1 MSSVIRGLL
10 LRIGYLFDSLY
21 MAFNLRFQDS
31 FDNLIDDRGIV
42 PLLLSF
48 LLIFEV
54 LWVAIRCILQQNMS
68 LPEILM
74 KFFLVIIT
82 ILFINNLDWFVDG
95 IKTLFST
102 AGYTAADAT
111 SRNDPSAYGVGY
123 IVTPSEISSSALTCF
138 APIESVIQAINNYI
152 LYLQSSAGDGGL
164 FSGITG
170 PVIAF
175 LQCIPYYFFLICAY
189 IVEIILLV
197 VLSFA
202 LINISLW
209 LIEFG
214 LLLIIGTFCLP
225 FQIFE
230 PTKFL
235 GKGVWPVLFGQGL
248 KLFVI
253 VYLVNLIPELLE
265 PTLSS
270 FILAIDT
277 SGTSLPYGEIMT
289 GLVFSII
296 TVITYCYLLI
306 KAPSIALGLITGT
319 PTMETVG
326 SHFVTMM
333 GAKGLNRKLRQTL
346 RQRFRKS
353 TQASTAGWTD
363 RRSGWFRDVKMNT
376 VWSISSCSGRSS
388 ARCFQRRKGSMKS
401 EAQSSGIRSSLTT
414 THAMK
419 GYPARP

>member
-48 LLIFEV
+48 LLVFEV

-111 SRNDPSAYGVGY
+111 SRNDPTAYGVGY
-123 IVTPSEISSSALTCF
+123 IITPSAISSSALTCF

-152 LYLQSSAGDGGL
+152 LYLQSSASDGGL

-235 GKGVWPVLFGQGL
+235 GKGVWPVLF
-248 KLFVI
+248 
-253 VYLVNLIPELLE
+253 ELLE

-333 GAKGLNRKLRQTL
+333 GAKSIGV
-346 RQRFRKS
+346 
-353 TQASTAGWTD
+353 AAAGMGAVVAAVT
-363 RRSGWFRDVKMNT
+363 GGIGGIF
-376 VWSISSCSGRSS
+376 GRIFGR
-388 ARCFQRRKGSMKS
+388 AGRPKQ
-401 EAQSSGIRSSLTT
+401 ETT
-414 THAMK
+414 TTTPTTLPEVNTSKH
-419 GYPARP
+419 RRLEE

>member
-1 MSSVIRGLL
+1 MSSVIRSLL

-21 MAFNLRFQDS
+21 MAFNFRFQDS
-31 FDNLIDDRGIV
+31 FDNLIDNRGIV
-42 PLLLSF
+42 PLILSF
-48 LLIFEV
+48 MLLFEV
-54 LWVAIRCILQQNMS
+54 LWIAIKCILQQNMS
-68 LPEILM
+68 LPEILI
-74 KFFLVIIT
+74 KFFLTIIT

-95 IKTLFST
+95 IKTIFST
-102 AGYTAADAT
+102 AGYTAADSTAG
-111 SRNDPSAYGVGY
+111 NDPSAYGVGY
-123 IVTPSEISSSALTCF
+123 IVTPSEVATSALSCF
-138 APIESVIQAINNYI
+138 TPIEGVITAVNNYI
-152 LYLQSSAGDGGL
+152 LYIQSNAGSSGI

-170 PVIAF
+170 PVVAF
-175 LQCIPYYFFLICAY
+175 IQALPYYIFLILSY

-253 VYLVNLIPELLE
+253 VFLVNLIPELLE

-277 SGTSLPYGEIMT
+277 SEGAALPYGEIVT
-289 GLVFSII
+289 GLVFSIV

-333 GAKGLNRKLRQTL
+333 GAKSVGVAAAGVGLGL
-346 RQRFRKS
+346 S
-353 TQASTAGWTD
+353 AISAGLGGIFG
-363 RRSGWFRDVKMNT
+363 RIFGGH
-376 VWSISSCSGRSS
+376 GRSNRDNDNGRNDS
-388 ARCFQRRKGSMKS
+388 RPEVNTSKHRRVD
-401 EAQSSGIRSSLTT
+401 E
-414 THAMK
+414 
-419 GYPARP
+419 

>member
-1 MSSVIRGLL
+1 MSNVIRGLL

-202 LINISLW
+202 LINISL
-209 LIEFG
+209 
-214 LLLIIGTFCLP
+214 C
-225 FQIFE
+225 FE

-333 GAKGLNRKLRQTL
+333 GAKSIGV
-346 RQRFRKS
+346 
-353 TQASTAGWTD
+353 AAAGIGAAVAAVT
-363 RRSGWFRDVKMNT
+363 G
-376 VWSISSCSGRSS
+376 SIGGIFGRIFG
-388 ARCFQRRKGSMKS
+388 RTGRPKQ
-401 EAQSSGIRSSLTT
+401 ETT
-414 THAMK
+414 TNTPTTLPEINTSKHRRVD
-419 GYPARP
+419 G

>member
-152 LYLQSSAGDGGL
+152 LYLQSSASDGGL
-164 FSGITG
+164 FSDITG

-277 SGTSLPYGEIMT
+277 
-289 GLVFSII
+289 VFSII

-333 GAKGLNRKLRQTL
+333 GAKSIGV
-346 RQRFRKS
+346 
-353 TQASTAGWTD
+353 AAAGIGAAVAAVT
-363 RRSGWFRDVKMNT
+363 G
-376 VWSISSCSGRSS
+376 SIGGIFGRIFG
-388 ARCFQRRKGSMKS
+388 RTGRPKQ
-401 EAQSSGIRSSLTT
+401 ETT
-414 THAMK
+414 TSTPTTLPEVNTTKHRRVD
-419 GYPARP
+419 G

>member
-1 MSSVIRGLL
+1 MSSVIRSLL

-21 MAFNLRFQDS
+21 MAFNFRFQDS
-31 FDNLIDDRGIV
+31 FENLIDNRGIV
-42 PLLLSF
+42 PLILSF
-48 LLIFEV
+48 MLLFEV
-54 LWVAIRCILQQNMS
+54 LWIAIRCILQQNIS
-68 LPEILM
+68 LPEILI
-74 KFFLVIIT
+74 KFFLTIIT

-102 AGYTAADAT
+102 AGYTAADSTAGH
-111 SRNDPSAYGVGY
+111 DPSAYGVGY
-123 IVTPSEISSSALTCF
+123 IVTPSEVATSALSCF
-138 APIESVIQAINNYI
+138 SPIEGVITAINNYI
-152 LYLQSSAGDGGL
+152 LYIQSNAGSSGI

-170 PVIAF
+170 PVVAF
-175 LQCIPYYFFLICAY
+175 IQALPYYIFLILSY

-253 VYLVNLIPELLE
+253 VFLVNLIPELLE

-270 FILAIDT
+270 FIFSIDT
-277 SGTSLPYGEIMT
+277 SEGATLPYGEIMT

-306 KAPSIALGLITGT
+306 KAPSVALGLITGT

-333 GAKGLNRKLRQTL
+333 GAKSVGL
-346 RQRFRKS
+346 
-353 TQASTAGWTD
+353 AAAGVGVGLSAISAGLGGIFGRIFGGRGRNNSD
-363 RRSGWFRDVKMNT
+363 RSNDTNDSRPEVNT
-376 VWSISSCSGRSS
+376 SKH
-388 ARCFQRRKGSMKS
+388 RRVD
-401 EAQSSGIRSSLTT
+401 E
-414 THAMK
+414 
-419 GYPARP
+419 

>member
-48 LLIFEV
+48 LLVFEV

-111 SRNDPSAYGVGY
+111 SRNDPTAYGVGY
-123 IVTPSEISSSALTCF
+123 IITPSAISSSALTCF

-152 LYLQSSAGDGGL
+152 LYLQSSASDGGL

-235 GKGVWPVLFGQGL
+235 GKGVWPV
-248 KLFVI
+248 
-253 VYLVNLIPELLE
+253 
-265 PTLSS
+265 
-270 FILAIDT
+270 
-277 SGTSLPYGEIMT
+277 
-289 GLVFSII
+289 VFSII

-333 GAKGLNRKLRQTL
+333 GAKSIGV
-346 RQRFRKS
+346 
-353 TQASTAGWTD
+353 AAAGMGAVVAAVT
-363 RRSGWFRDVKMNT
+363 GGIGGIF
-376 VWSISSCSGRSS
+376 GRIFGR
-388 ARCFQRRKGSMKS
+388 AGRPKQ
-401 EAQSSGIRSSLTT
+401 ETT
-414 THAMK
+414 TTTPTTLPEVNTSKH
-419 GYPARP
+419 RRLEE

>member
-1 MSSVIRGLL
+1 MNSVIRGLL

-21 MAFNLRFQDS
+21 MAFNFRFQDS

-48 LLIFEV
+48 LLLFEV
-54 LWVAIRCILQQNMS
+54 LWIAIKCILQQNMS

-95 IKTLFST
+95 IKALFST
-102 AGYTAADAT
+102 AGYTAADTT

-123 IVTPSEISSSALTCF
+123 IITPSEISSSALSCF

-152 LYLQSSAGDGGL
+152 LYLQSSAGEGGL
-164 FSGITG
+164 FSGITAPLLG
-170 PVIAF
+170 F
-175 LQCIPYYFFLICAY
+175 LQCLPYYFFLICAY

-225 FQIFE
+225 FQVFE

-235 GKGVWPVLFGQGL
+235 GKGVWSVLFGQGL

-333 GAKGLNRKLRQTL
+333 GAKSVG
-346 RQRFRKS
+346 
-353 TQASTAGWTD
+353 AVAAGVGAVVAATAG
-363 RRSGWFRDVKMNT
+363 
-376 VWSISSCSGRSS
+376 SIGGIFGRIFG
-388 ARCFQRRKGSMKS
+388 RGGRPKQ
-401 EAQSSGIRSSLTT
+401 ETT
-414 THAMK
+414 TSTPTTLPEVNTSKHHRADE
-419 GYPARP
+419 

>member
-1 MSSVIRGLL
+1 MSSVIRSLL

-21 MAFNLRFQDS
+21 MSFNFRFQDS

-42 PLLLSF
+42 PLLLTF
-48 LLIFEV
+48 LLLFEI
-54 LWVAIRCILQQNMS
+54 LWVAIKCILQQNMS

-74 KFFLVIIT
+74 KFFLLIIT
-82 ILFINNLDWFVDG
+82 ILFINNMDWFVDG

-111 SRNDPSAYGVGY
+111 SRNDPAAYGVGY
-123 IVTPSEISSSALTCF
+123 IITPSEISSSALSCF
-138 APIESVIQAINNYI
+138 APIESVITAINNYI
-152 LYLQSSAGDGGL
+152 LYLQNNADSGGI
-164 FSGITG
+164 FSGVTG

-175 LQCIPYYFFLICAY
+175 MQSLPYYFFLICSY

-197 VLSFA
+197 VLAFA

-253 VYLVNLIPELLE
+253 VFLVNLIPELLE

-270 FILAIDT
+270 FVLAIDT
-277 SGTSLPYGEIMT
+277 TEGAALPYGEIMT

-326 SHFVTMM
+326 SHFITMM
-333 GAKGLNRKLRQTL
+333 GARSIGVAGAGLGTAIAAATGGLGGIIGRVFGRTGGRRAEDQGNEPTRNTEVNRSKH
-346 RQRFRKS
+346 
-353 TQASTAGWTD
+353 
-363 RRSGWFRDVKMNT
+363 RRVDNQG
-376 VWSISSCSGRSS
+376 G
-388 ARCFQRRKGSMKS
+388 Q
-401 EAQSSGIRSSLTT
+401 E
-414 THAMK
+414 
-419 GYPARP
+419 

>member
-1 MSSVIRGLL
+1 MSSAIRGLL

-21 MAFNLRFQDS
+21 MAFNFRFQDS

-48 LLIFEV
+48 LLLFEI
-54 LWVAIRCILQQNMS
+54 LWVSIRCFLQSDMS

-74 KFFLVIIT
+74 KFFLVIVT

-111 SRNDPSAYGVGY
+111 SKNDPSAYGVGY
-123 IVTPSEISSSALTCF
+123 IITPSEISSSALSCF

-152 LYLQSSAGDGGL
+152 LYLHSNAGDTGGIL
-164 FSGITG
+164 SGITG
-170 PVIAF
+170 PLLAF
-175 LQCIPYYFFLICAY
+175 IQSLPYYFFMVCAY

-277 SGTSLPYGEIMT
+277 GGTSLPYGEIMT

-333 GAKGLNRKLRQTL
+333 GAKSIGVVAAGVGAVVSAASGAIGGLLGRVT
-346 RQRFRKS
+346 
-353 TQASTAGWTD
+353 G
-363 RRSGWFRDVKMNT
+363 RSGRDKQETNNSPSSPPEVNT
-376 VWSISSCSGRSS
+376 SKH
-388 ARCFQRRKGSMKS
+388 RRA
-401 EAQSSGIRSSLTT
+401 EE
-414 THAMK
+414 
-419 GYPARP
+419 

>member
-48 LLIFEV
+48 LLVFEV

-111 SRNDPSAYGVGY
+111 SRNDPTAYGVGY
-123 IVTPSEISSSALTCF
+123 IITPSAISSSALTCF

-152 LYLQSSAGDGGL
+152 LYLQSSASDGGL

-253 VYLVNLIPELLE
+253 VYLVNLLDNHCHHILL
-265 PTLSS
+265 PPHQ
-270 FILAIDT
+270 
-277 SGTSLPYGEIMT
+277 GTINR
-289 GLVFSII
+289 
-296 TVITYCYLLI
+296 
-306 KAPSIALGLITGT
+306 TGT
-319 PTMETVG
+319 HHGYTDDGDRRIAFRDDDGRKVDWCRRSWNG
-326 SHFVTMM
+326 SCCGSCHRRHRR
-333 GAKGLNRKLRQTL
+333 NLRTHL
-346 RQRFRKS
+346 RKS
-353 TQASTAGWTD
+353 WQTKAGDDNNHSDNASGSQHEQA
-363 RRSGWFRDVKMNT
+363 
-376 VWSISSCSGRSS
+376 
-388 ARCFQRRKGSMKS
+388 
-401 EAQSSGIRSSLTT
+401 
-414 THAMK
+414 
-419 GYPARP
+419 